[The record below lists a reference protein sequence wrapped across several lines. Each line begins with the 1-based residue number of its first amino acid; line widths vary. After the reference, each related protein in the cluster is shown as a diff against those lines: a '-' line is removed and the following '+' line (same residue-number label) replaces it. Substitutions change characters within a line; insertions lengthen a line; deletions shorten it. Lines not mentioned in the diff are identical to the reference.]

1 MVTSSG
7 AGIQPIN
14 AIRKAT
20 SVVSLGNIWVKG
32 MVFAFLVYARITAAI
47 VLMVRVIIII
57 FISISNSLNRPISKT
72 SKQITVIRILHIAGF
87 EVIPKS

>member
-14 AIRKAT
+14 AIRKAI

-32 MVFAFLVYARITAAI
+32 MGVCVFG
-47 VLMVRVIIII
+47 
-57 FISISNSLNRPISKT
+57 
-72 SKQITVIRILHIAGF
+72 IRKNNGGNCTNG
-87 EVIPKS
+87 